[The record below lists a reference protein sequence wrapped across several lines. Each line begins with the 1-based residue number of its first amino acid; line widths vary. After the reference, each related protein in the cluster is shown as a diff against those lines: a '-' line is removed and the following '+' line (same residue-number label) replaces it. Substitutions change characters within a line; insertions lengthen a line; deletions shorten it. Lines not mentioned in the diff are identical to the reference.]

1 MMRTPALLTT
11 AVLGVSLLA
20 ATPAHAATG
29 STEAQPAAGYAALDE
44 AALAASLA
52 HDDIELQDI
61 VVGAAELRVTTTS
74 ELGDGSDVSATMTV
88 DVDTGAVRIRF
99 DSQSATLDGSTY
111 EIDVDE
117 LNGRSTE
124 LTVTDTA
131 TGAEASVTHDEG
143 EFAALPLVLGIPLAI
158 SVLEALL
165 AATAVVVVA
174 GITYVAAA
182 EAIKAIR
189 RGSSYNHF
197 RALRR
202 SNGLF
207 IGNGMTF
214 NSAIQWARLG
224 RDTWSTSFAGAR
236 AVARGV
242 KNANPV
248 GPEIDEGGKNK
259 FWHFHPSKRRPA
271 MHAFYGTAR

>member
-1 MMRTPALLTT
+1 MRTPALLTV
-11 AVLGVSLLA
+11 AALGLSLLA
-20 ATPAHAATG
+20 GPPARAATDT
-29 STEAQPAAGYAALDE
+29 SESPPPADTARLDE
-44 AALAASLA
+44 AALEDSLA
-52 HDDIELQDI
+52 DDDIELQDV
-61 VVGAAELRVTTTS
+61 VVGVGELRVTTAS
-74 ELGDGSDVSATMTV
+74 ELGDGSEVVASMTV
-88 DVDTGAVRIRF
+88 AIDTGAVRMEF
-99 DSQSATLDGSTY
+99 DSESAMLDGREY
-111 EIDVDE
+111 ELDVDE
-117 LNGRSTE
+117 LNPRSTE
-124 LTVTDTA
+124 LTVTDAA
-131 TGAEASVTHDEG
+131 TGAEVAIADDEG

-182 EAIKAIR
+182 EAIKAIK
-189 RGSSYNHF
+189 RGSSYRHF

-207 IGNGMTF
+207 IGNGMTLT
-214 NSAIQWARLG
+214 SAIHWGRLA
-224 RDTWSTSFAGAR
+224 RDTWSTSPAGAR

-242 KNANPV
+242 KNANPT
-248 GPEIDEGGKNK
+248 GPEIDAGGKNR